1 MLKVN
6 EDRRTMDIAFGLGP
20 LKRFIM
26 YTKMDSPRM
35 QSSRL
40 QKAIV
45 PQISS

>member
-1 MLKVN
+1 MLKAN
-6 EDRRTMDIAFGLGP
+6 EDRRTMDIAFDLGA
-20 LKRFIM
+20 LKRFM